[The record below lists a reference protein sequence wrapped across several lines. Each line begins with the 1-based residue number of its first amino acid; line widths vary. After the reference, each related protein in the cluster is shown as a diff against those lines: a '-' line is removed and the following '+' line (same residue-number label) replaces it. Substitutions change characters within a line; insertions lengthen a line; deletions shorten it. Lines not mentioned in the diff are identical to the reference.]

1 MAEQPRT
8 ENGTDECTGT
18 GASRGP
24 SLPLLIVGLLALA
37 LSVWALVGPSAWPA
51 ASMIPLGWIVV
62 GGAIVVGLT
71 LVLCPSRNSGC
82 RRRGSGPS

>member
-8 ENGTDECTGT
+8 ENGTDKRTAAGS
-18 GASRGP
+18 SRGP
-24 SLPLLIVGLLALA
+24 SLPLLIVGLSALA

-62 GGAIVVGLT
+62 GGAIVAGLT
-71 LVLCPSRNSGC
+71 LVLCPSRDSG
-82 RRRGSGPS
+82 RARRGSGPS